1 VRCSCNDFLSEGSKL
16 WPWADIA
23 EEVNLL
29 DNLRTIGRTAR
40 EVGIKIFMSPH
51 HRWEPGRLRELEISI
66 EHRASSGFSNT
77 DLDHQLKHYGMEK
90 IIMIGLWRT
99 PALRRMTELA
109 WNSAISLRC
118 CGTAQRRGSMKRC
131 MPHSLLMVR
140 ASRLV

>member
-66 EHRASSGFSNT
+66 EHRASSGFPNT

-90 IIMIGLWRT
+90 IIMIGLLANTCLEANDRT
-99 PALRRMTELA
+99 GMELGYLVTLLR
-109 WNSAISLRC
+109 
-118 CGTAQRRGSMKRC
+118 
-131 MPHSLLMVR
+131 
-140 ASRLV
+140 